1 MEEPG
6 VHGVA
11 KSRTR
16 LRDFTKY
23 QVLFPRYQP
32 ILFCAD
38 YRTIKDLLLIHSWQ
52 KVLKRLFSETNCSYI
67 ENNSYLLN
75 IIKTENQIAY

>member
-52 KVLKRLFSETNCSYI
+52 KVLKRLFSETHCSYI
-67 ENNSYLLN
+67 ENNSHLLN